1 MDYILSESSAPVEKK
16 SRGINWFTLKII
28 AYVFMLL
35 DLVGIYIFETH
46 IFDINSLAED
56 GAANGYTTPQ
66 LVDLFLRLAGGIAF
80 PIFCFL
86 IVEGFR
92 KTSNIKKYVLRLSVC
107 AIVTEFIWDFVNSNT
122 FVSFD
127 SQNPLFTLLIGL
139 IVLIII
145 KKFKGNSIVQL
156 FGACIGLILC
166 SFIDS
171 QFGTFGYGVLLI
183 ILMYHSREKKLFFG
197 LFGSL
202 LTIVA
207 SIFNGYILALVAF
220 VIISLYNGKQGPK
233 VIYPFY
239 FIYPVTLLVL
249 HFIGLLFF

>member
-1 MDYILSESSAPVEKK
+1 MDYILSESSTPVEKK

-46 IFDINSLAED
+46 IFDINSLSAD
-56 GAANGYTTPQ
+56 GAANGYTSPQ

-86 IVEGFR
+86 IVEGFL
-92 KTSNIKKYVLRLSVC
+92 KTSNIKKYVLRLAVC
-107 AIVTEFIWDFVNSNT
+107 AVVTEFIWDFVNVNT
-122 FVSFD
+122 FVNFD

-139 IVLIII
+139 VVLVIID
-145 KKFKGNSIVQL
+145 KFKGNSIAQL
-156 FGACIGLILC
+156 LGACIGIVLC
-166 SFIDS
+166 SFIES

-183 ILMYHSREKKLFFG
+183 ILMYFTREKKLFFG
-197 LFGSL
+197 LFGAL

-207 SIFNGYILALVAF
+207 SMFNGYIFALLAF
-220 VIISLYNGKQGPK
+220 VIIPFYNGKQGPK

-239 FIYPVTLLVL
+239 FIYPVALLVL
-249 HFIGLLFF
+249 HFAGILFF